1 MVKFPDGELR
11 CPLARAERAS
21 RAFLRGSYTYSP
33 SPIILA
39 LFEMAESDCES
50 WFCVPSGSIRQ
61 TMILLTSQEHTACL
75 FRVITKP
82 VTMTILAHIRL
93 PCRSSFPVKVNQIR
107 GRTYAHQSHP
117 YIPGEPL
124 LPHRVTS
131 FPGPESSRVL
141 DDLSSVFDTRSSSMV
156 ANYDKS
162 IGNYISDHD
171 GNMYLDVF
179 AQIASI
185 PLGYNNPS
193 LLQAVQSP
201 AMLSALVNRPALGS
215 FPQHD
220 WAAILRDTLL
230 RAAPAGLSSV
240 YTAQSGS
247 DANEL
252 AYKAAFM
259 WKRSMERG
267 GHDVDFTADE
277 LVSCMQNQAPGSPPL
292 SILSFKSGFHGRM
305 FGSLS
310 TTRSK
315 AIHKIDIPAFNWPQA
330 EFPQLKYP
338 LDQFAREN
346 AEEERRCLENVER
359 VIAECPM
366 PPAAVVVEPVQS
378 EGGDNHAS
386 PAFFQ
391 GLRSLTRKYA
401 ILLIV
406 DEVQTGV
413 GATGKMWAH
422 EHWELQDPP
431 DIVTFS
437 KKAQT
442 AGFYFNDPTLIPNK
456 PYRQFNTWMGDP
468 ARVLLFGA
476 IVKEIERLDL
486 IHNTATT
493 GNYLYRGLKS
503 LAQRYPD
510 QIQNLRG
517 ESMGTFIA
525 FDSPRRDFLVSKAK
539 DFGMNIGGCG
549 ASAIRL
555 RPMLIFQQRH
565 ADILLERLERMLKI

>member
-1 MVKFPDGELR
+1 
-11 CPLARAERAS
+11 
-21 RAFLRGSYTYSP
+21 
-33 SPIILA
+33 
-39 LFEMAESDCES
+39 
-50 WFCVPSGSIRQ
+50 
-61 TMILLTSQEHTACL
+61 
-75 FRVITKP
+75 
-82 VTMTILAHIRL
+82 
-93 PCRSSFPVKVNQIR
+93 
-107 GRTYAHQSHP
+107 
-117 YIPGEPL
+117 
-124 LPHRVTS
+124 
-131 FPGPESSRVL
+131 
-141 DDLSSVFDTRSSSMV
+141 MV

-171 GNMYLDVF
+171 GNLYLDVF

-193 LLQAVQSP
+193 LLQAVQSS

-230 RAAPAGLSSV
+230 RAAPSGLSSV

-259 WKRSMERG
+259 WKRSVERG
-267 GHDVDFTADE
+267 GHDVEFTADE
-277 LVSCMQNQAPGSPPL
+277 LASCMQNQAPGSPPL
-292 SILSFKSGFHGRM
+292 SILSFRSGFHGRM

-315 AIHKIDIPAFNWPQA
+315 AIHKIDIPAFDWPQA

-338 LDQFAREN
+338 LDQFTREN
-346 AEEERRCLENVER
+346 AEEERRCLEDVER
-359 VIAECPM
+359 VLTDCPT

-391 GLRSLTRKYA
+391 GLRSLTRKHG

-422 EHWELQDPP
+422 EHWKLQDPP

-442 AGFYFNDPTLIPNK
+442 AGFYFNDPMLIPNK

-493 GNYLYRGLKS
+493 GDYLYRGLKS

-510 QIQNLRG
+510 HIQNLRG

-549 ASAIRL
+549 ANMANVVQFDEIPDIDDWDALASINGFSAQPLEDLWAGSEVDIRSL
-555 RPMLIFQQRH
+555 EASDVQGSTARGGDSGSTKGRGRLYTYVQVSKLVLGVADKSSATSGSLH
-565 ADILLERLERMLKI
+565 AATVSDRATMCVEAMVLQADTQPGLTRFSEIMFRVVIAGSLAR